1 MCENNNPGKVCTFIK
16 TSEEVEKIK
25 MRESSINRER
35 GSLKLMKKI
44 NKSIILDTIRI
55 YGPMSRAEI
64 SQKTNLSPTT
74 VSTLTENLAK
84 EKYIKEIG
92 EGKSRG
98 GRRPIL
104 LKFNSNAHFI
114 VGVKLEAKEI
124 TLALTN
130 LKLSIINKTRKTIKN
145 TDKSCVTKQIINLVR
160 KIAKESNIKLEKII
174 GIGIGTIGLVDTE
187 KGIVEEAI
195 NIGWKNIPLRD
206 LLKEKLDSIPV
217 YIDNVAN
224 LAALGEKQ
232 AGIAREAK
240 NLVYIHLGRGIGAG
254 IILDGKIYKGS
265 NGSAGEIGH
274 TTVEPNGPRCKCG
287 NRGCLEIFASG
298 RAIASRAISG
308 LLAKRETLINKI
320 TGGSIN
326 KVTAKIVAE
335 AAKEGDEFALEIW
348 RETAKY
354 LGIAIGNLINI
365 YNPEIIIIGGG
376 VAQAGNFLFE
386 PLKRVVKERALPRAV
401 KIVKIVPSQLKDDA
415 SLIGAAALA
424 LKKTFKIG

>member
-1 MCENNNPGKVCTFIK
+1 
-16 TSEEVEKIK
+16 
-25 MRESSINRER
+25 MRESLIDRER

-55 YGPMSRAEI
+55 YDSISRAEI

-74 VSTLTENLAK
+74 VSTLTEDLIK
-84 EKYIKEIG
+84 EEYIKEIG

-114 VGVKLEAKEI
+114 MGVKLDAKRI

-130 LKLSIINKTRKTIKN
+130 LKLSIINKARKTIKN
-145 TDKSCVTKQIINLVR
+145 TDENWVTRQIIDLVR
-160 KIAKESNIKLEKII
+160 RIARESSVQLEKII
-174 GIGIGTIGLVDTE
+174 GIGVGTIGMVDTE

-195 NIGWKNIPLRD
+195 NIGWENIPLRD
-206 LLKEKLDSIPV
+206 LIKEELDNIPV

-224 LAALGEKQ
+224 LAALGEKR
-232 AGIAREAK
+232 AGIAKKAK
-240 NLVYIHLGRGIGAG
+240 NLVYIHLGGGIGAG
-254 IILDGKIYKGS
+254 IILNGEIYEGS

-287 NRGCLEIFASG
+287 NRGCLENFASG

-308 LLAKRETLINKI
+308 LLAGRKTLINEI
-320 TGGSIN
+320 TEGSID
-326 KVTAKIVAE
+326 KVTAEVVAE

-348 RETAKY
+348 RETAEY
-354 LGIAIGNLINI
+354 LGIAIANLINV
-365 YNPEIIIIGGG
+365 YNPEMIIIGGG

-386 PLKRVVKERALPRAV
+386 PLKRVVEERALPRAT
-401 KIVKIVPSQLKDDA
+401 KIVKIVPSELQDDA

-424 LKKTFKIG
+424 MEKTSGEQAPALQIIP

>member
-1 MCENNNPGKVCTFIK
+1 
-16 TSEEVEKIK
+16 
-25 MRESSINRER
+25 MRESLINRER
-35 GSLKLMKKI
+35 GSLELMKKI

-64 SQKTNLSPTT
+64 SQRTNLSPTT
-74 VSTLTENLAK
+74 VSTLTEDLIK
-84 EKYIKEIG
+84 EEYIKEIG

-114 VGVKLEAKEI
+114 VGVKLDANEI
-124 TLALTN
+124 TVALTN
-130 LKLSIINKTRKTIKN
+130 LKLSIINKARKTIKN
-145 TDKSCVTKQIINLVR
+145 TDKIWVTRQIIDLVR
-160 KIAKESNIKLEKII
+160 RIAKESSVQIEKII
-174 GIGIGTIGLVDTE
+174 GIGVGTIGLVDTK

-195 NIGWKNIPLRD
+195 NIGWKNITLRD
-206 LLKEKLDSIPV
+206 LIKEELNNIPI

-232 AGIAREAK
+232 AGIARKAK
-240 NLVYIHLGRGIGAG
+240 NLVYLHLGGGIGAG
-254 IILDGKIYKGS
+254 IILNGKIYEGS

-287 NRGCLEIFASG
+287 NKGCLENFASG

-308 LLAKRETLINKI
+308 LLAGRETLINKI
-320 TGGSIN
+320 TGGSIDR
-326 KVTAKIVAE
+326 VSAEIVAE

-348 RETAKY
+348 RETAEY
-354 LGIAIGNLINI
+354 LGIAIANLINV
-365 YNPEIIIIGGG
+365 YNPEMVIIGGG
-376 VAQAGNFLFE
+376 VAKAGNFLFE

-401 KIVKIVPSQLKDDA
+401 KIVKIVPSQLKNDA

-424 LKKTFKIG
+424 MEKISGGQALRL

>member
-1 MCENNNPGKVCTFIK
+1 
-16 TSEEVEKIK
+16 
-25 MRESSINRER
+25 MRESLIDRER

-55 YGPMSRAEI
+55 YDSISRAEI

-74 VSTLTENLAK
+74 VSTLTEDLIK
-84 EKYIKEIG
+84 EEYIKEIG

-114 VGVKLEAKEI
+114 MGVKLDAKRI

-130 LKLSIINKTRKTIKN
+130 LKLSIINKARKTIKN
-145 TDKSCVTKQIINLVR
+145 TDENWVTRQIIDLVR
-160 KIAKESNIKLEKII
+160 RIARESSVQLEKII
-174 GIGIGTIGLVDTE
+174 GIGVGTIGMVDTE

-195 NIGWKNIPLRD
+195 NIGWENIPLRD
-206 LLKEKLDSIPV
+206 LIKEELDNIPV

-232 AGIAREAK
+232 VGIAKKAK
-240 NLVYIHLGRGIGAG
+240 NLVYIHLGGGIGAG
-254 IILDGKIYKGS
+254 IILNGEIYEGS

-287 NRGCLEIFASG
+287 NRGCLENFASG

-308 LLAKRETLINKI
+308 LLAGRKTLINEI
-320 TGGSIN
+320 TEGSID
-326 KVTAKIVAE
+326 KVTAEVVAE

-348 RETAKY
+348 RETAEY
-354 LGIAIGNLINI
+354 LGIAIANLINV
-365 YNPEIIIIGGG
+365 YNPEMIIIGGG

-386 PLKRVVKERALPRAV
+386 PLKRVVEERALPRAT
-401 KIVKIVPSQLKDDA
+401 KIVKIVPSELQDDA

-424 LKKTFKIG
+424 MEKTSGEQAPALQIIP

>member
-1 MCENNNPGKVCTFIK
+1 
-16 TSEEVEKIK
+16 
-25 MRESSINRER
+25 MRESLINRER
-35 GSLKLMKKI
+35 GSLELMKKI

-55 YGPMSRAEI
+55 YGPISRAEI

-74 VSTLTENLAK
+74 VSTLTENLVK
-84 EKYIKEIG
+84 EEYIKEIG

-114 VGVKLEAKEI
+114 VGVKLDAKKV

-130 LKLSIINKTRKTIKN
+130 LKLSIINKENKTMEN
-145 TDKSCVTKQIINLVR
+145 MNKSWVARQIINFVR
-160 KIAKESNIKLEKII
+160 RTARESSIKLEKII
-174 GIGIGTIGLVDTE
+174 GIGVGTIGLVDTE

-195 NIGWKNIPLRD
+195 NIGWKNIPLKD
-206 LLKEKLDSIPV
+206 LIKEELNNIPV

-232 AGIAREAK
+232 AGIARKAK
-240 NLVYIHLGRGIGAG
+240 NLVYLHLGGGIGAG
-254 IILDGKIYKGS
+254 IILNGKIYEGS

-287 NRGCLEIFASG
+287 NRGCLENFASG

-308 LLAKRETLINKI
+308 LLAGRETLINKI
-320 TGGSIN
+320 TAGSID
-326 KVTAKIVAE
+326 KVTAEIVTE

-348 RETAKY
+348 RETAEY
-354 LGIAIGNLINI
+354 LGIAIANLINV
-365 YNPEIIIIGGG
+365 YNPEMIIIGGG

-401 KIVKIVPSQLKDDA
+401 KVVKIVPSQLKDDA

-424 LKKTFKIG
+424 LEKTFKLGSHNF